1 MSETDQQPE
10 PIRLGWEEWLG
21 LPNLG
26 LPTLRAKVDTGAR
39 TSALHAFDIE
49 AFGSSRAP
57 KVRFGVHPIPGRDDI
72 SITCSAPVVDRR
84 EVTSSNG
91 EIEMRYVIETM
102 VDVGDGQSWPIEVTL
117 TDRATMAS
125 RMLLG
130 RQALRDDVV
139 VQPTERFLRPE
150 RKFDVYTTRKIKQVA
165 PRRALRIA
173 VLSREANN
181 YSTKR
186 LVHEG
191 EERGHSVEIID
202 TTRCYMAINALAP
215 EVHYDGKRLPRY
227 DAVIPRIGASIT
239 PYGTAI
245 VRQFETLGTYCLN
258 SSAGISAS
266 RDKLHAHQVLA
277 GQKVGMPTTAFAA
290 SPKDTSNLIGL
301 VGSAPDRETSGKH
314 AGQGRRA
321 GRNQEGRR
329 IRDRRVSGSQGEL
342 PRPAIRQG
350 GRRRGHS
357 LFRHCRQ
364 GRGVDEAH
372 LGWRRFPLEPAPRR
386 IGGGH
391 PDFAGRAPRGGQGRQ
406 GLWAGRCRGGP
417 LALRRRAESAR
428 SQQLSG
434 PRRHREGQQEEPG
447 RQAVRSYRG
456 TGAPR
461 PVASEKE
468 TGLID
473 DGRPAPPF
481 TPPPHILYERS
492 GINRETRNDR
502 PEPTLGRRT
511 ADQALDHRSPALRPD
526 RGSVPIRV

>member
-1 MSETDQQPE
+1 MSETDTPPE

-39 TSALHAFDIE
+39 TSALHAHEIE
-49 AFGSSRAP
+49 TFGSARAP
-57 KVRFGVHPIPGRDDI
+57 KVRFDVHPIPGRDDI

-102 VDVGDGQSWPIEVTL
+102 VDVGEGQTWPIEVTL

-130 RQALRDDVV
+130 RQGLRDDVI

-150 RKFDVYTTRKIKQVA
+150 RGFEVYTTRRIKQVA

-191 EERGHSVEIID
+191 EERGHTVEIID

-227 DAVIPRIGASIT
+227 DAVIPRIGSSIT
-239 PYGTAI
+239 PYGTAV
-245 VRQFETLGTYCLN
+245 VRQFENLGTYCIN
-258 SSAGISAS
+258 GSSGIAAS

-301 VGSAPDRETSGKH
+301 VGSAPLIVKLLESTQGKGVVLAETKKAAESVIDAFRGLKANFLVQQFVKEAAGEDIRCFVIAGKVVASMKRTSGGEDFRSNLH
-314 AGQGRRA
+314 RGGSAA
-321 GRNQEGRR
+321 AVR
-329 IRDRRVSGSQGEL
+329 ITPAERRVAVKAAKAFGL
-342 PRPAIRQG
+342 DMA
-350 GRRRGHS
+350 
-357 LFRHCRQ
+357 
-364 GRGVDEAH
+364 GVDLLRSED
-372 LGWRRFPLEPAPRR
+372 GPKVLEVNSSPGLEGIEKASRKDLAGKLFDHVEERVRPTPA
-386 IGGGH
+386 
-391 PDFAGRAPRGGQGRQ
+391 
-406 GLWAGRCRGGP
+406 
-417 LALRRRAESAR
+417 
-428 SQQLSG
+428 
-434 PRRHREGQQEEPG
+434 
-447 RQAVRSYRG
+447 
-456 TGAPR
+456 
-461 PVASEKE
+461 
-468 TGLID
+468 
-473 DGRPAPPF
+473 
-481 TPPPHILYERS
+481 
-492 GINRETRNDR
+492 
-502 PEPTLGRRT
+502 
-511 ADQALDHRSPALRPD
+511 
-526 RGSVPIRV
+526 RGSTAKKAAART